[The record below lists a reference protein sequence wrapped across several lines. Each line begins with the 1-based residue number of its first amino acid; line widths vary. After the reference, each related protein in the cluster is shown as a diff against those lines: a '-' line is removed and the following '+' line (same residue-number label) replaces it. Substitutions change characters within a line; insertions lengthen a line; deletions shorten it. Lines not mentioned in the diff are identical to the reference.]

1 MHKSLGWRGEN
12 NGTRVGPY
20 LRGWLAVLLVHVELD
35 TEVTTVGELEVRSTL
50 GMPTLYVMLPEGEI
64 QSYGCGTKRK

>member
-1 MHKSLGWRGEN
+1 M
-12 NGTRVGPY
+12 
-20 LRGWLAVLLVHVELD
+20 LLVHLELN

-50 GMPTLYVMLPEGEI
+50 GMTTLYGMLPEGEI